1 VLKGRFKPVLLKRQ
15 SVATGV
21 WGEAGIGKSYKV
33 TEFLKTLPCHSL
45 SLHSTTPLPSL
56 VTALP
61 KPKKLALWAENN
73 LNRLVKGEAVETP
86 GILDALGALLAGL
99 APFVLHLED
108 LHETDQ
114 ERLEFIQKL
123 AQMVERSKGVGLII
137 TSRNEPPQP
146 FEGLRLEPLTREA
159 SDALL
164 EKEVSATLPKEA
176 LLWIYDKAV
185 GNPLYTL
192 EYLRFLS
199 RQGSLWNDGKRW
211 YWRAPQGNTMPATV
225 EALIEMLLAG
235 VAQHP
240 RLETALQAKA
250 LLPLA
255 TEDELWAKVAE
266 LSKKELEAAKLELR
280 SRGLF
285 KADAFAH
292 PLYREVTLKNLPGA
306 TRRELARRALETLQ
320 DDPVK
325 AALFLEDTGLEDE
338 RALELLKKAA
348 GVARARKDETSAG
361 RFLAKAVQY
370 ARGEEKGKLA
380 LEAAQSLE
388 GVDVPLAL
396 TLTESAARHL
406 SEPSEALYLQA
417 LLLAGQGEYDRMQ
430 RVVGQ
435 LPEAFRG
442 NSTWTAKQIHLLY
455 LAGRDEERIAFWE
468 SHPEAQETCDGATA
482 HFVAWGYINT
492 GQPAL
497 AAALIERSLATTTLS
512 ALDKAN
518 LLEAR
523 ATLSFYGGAYH
534 QAEVYFSEALGLR
547 QSLDFAPATA
557 NVLRNRSMSR
567 LQQGRF
573 RESLADFE
581 QALAIYS
588 ETGKSLYYAETLIMM
603 SHALLE
609 LGDYE
614 QTEAVLLEALELFRR
629 AEPHPNLVAALVQ
642 LAALYLAWGTQTHS
656 YLALKYAREVERV
669 AANFAVNSRLMAVS
683 ALAHVEPKPQRALAY
698 ANEALELATDLNILE
713 AIVNSH
719 YARGLA
725 LLALRQKDEAKE
737 AFTLACQLAEEHGLV
752 LEANKYGLELDRLTN
767 DLESARKRVRWFE
780 ERGLLNSVNIAKRY
794 FPVLAEA
801 TKPDKS
807 ASKGLPRLNVL
818 GAMQISHDG
827 RASLVR
833 GRKRQ
838 EFVALLLEARLAG
851 RSEVGRLGL
860 LDTLYPN
867 ENELKALQ
875 NLKNLIHSLRSSFGE
890 QAILT
895 TNTGYGLGAIESDAE
910 AFLETGDTR
919 LWRGTYLKDIETRGR
934 ENVGDSLYLALFEKA
949 KAMLE
954 TDSQEAGRVARFL
967 LEADPYNVSYLTL
980 NLQTLRARDNYRTL
994 KQIYAEARER
1004 FSEVGEH
1011 LPETWLDFLGLTD
1024 KTLSNLPQN

>member
-1 VLKGRFKPVLLKRQ
+1 VLKSRFKPVLLKRQ

-33 TEFLKTLPCHSL
+33 TEFLKTLPCQSL

-73 LNRLVKGEAVETP
+73 LTRLTKSEVAETT
-86 GILDALGALLAGL
+86 GIFDALGALLAGL

-108 LHETDQ
+108 IHEADV
-114 ERLEFIQKL
+114 ERREFIQELAKL
-123 AQMVERSKGVGLII
+123 VLRSKGTALIV
-137 TSRNEPPQP
+137 TSRTLPPEP
-146 FEGLRLEPLTREA
+146 FEIFKLEPLTKEA

-164 EKEVSATLPKEA
+164 EKDVSATLPKEA
-176 LLWIYDKAV
+176 LLWIYHKAA

-211 YWRAPQGNTMPATV
+211 HWREPEGNTLPITV
-225 EALIEMLLAG
+225 EALIEMLLSS
-235 VAQHP
+235 VNQNP
-240 RLETALQAKA
+240 KLETALQAKA

-255 TEDELWAKVAE
+255 TEDSLWVKVAE
-266 LSKKELEAAKLELR
+266 LSTKELEATKSELR

-285 KADAFAH
+285 KADTFAH

-306 TRRELARRALETLQ
+306 KRRELARRALEALQ
-320 DDPVK
+320 DDPVN
-325 AALFLEDTGLEDE
+325 AALFIEDALLENE

-348 GVARARKDETSAG
+348 GLARARKDETSAG

-370 ARGEEKGKLA
+370 ATGEEKGQLA
-380 LEAAQSLE
+380 LEAAQALE

-406 SEPSEALYLQA
+406 SDASEALYLQA
-417 LLLAGQGEYDRMQ
+417 LLLAGQGEYDKMQ

-468 SHPEAQETCDGATA
+468 SHPEAHESCDGATA
-482 HFVAWGYINT
+482 NFVAWGYINT

-497 AAALIERSLATTTLS
+497 AAALIDRSLATSGLS
-512 ALDKAN
+512 VLDKAN

-523 ATLSFYGGAYH
+523 ATLSFYGGAYQ

-547 QSLDFAPATA
+547 QGLDFAPATA

-581 QALAIYS
+581 QALTIYS

-614 QTEAVLLEALELFRR
+614 RTEAVLLEALELFRR
-629 AEPHPNLVAALVQ
+629 AEPHPNLVDALVQ
-642 LAALYLAWGTQTHS
+642 LTALYLAWGTQTHS
-656 YLALKYAREVERV
+656 YLALKYAREVARV
-669 AANFAVNSRLMAVS
+669 AENFAVNSRLMAVS
-683 ALAHVEPKPQRALAY
+683 ALAHAEPNPERALAY
-698 ANEALELATDLNILE
+698 ADEALRLATGLNILE

-719 YARGLA
+719 QARGLA
-725 LLALRQKDEAKE
+725 LVHLGQKNAAKE
-737 AFTLACQLAEEHGLV
+737 ALRLACQLAEEHGLV
-752 LEANKYGLELDRLTN
+752 LEANKYGLELDRLNN
-767 DLESARKRVRWFE
+767 DVESARKRMHWFK
-780 ERGLLNSVNIAKRY
+780 ERGLMNSVNITKRY
-794 FPVLAEA
+794 FPELEAAKNEPIAEV
-801 TKPDKS
+801 TV
-807 ASKGLPRLNVL
+807 PRLNVL
-818 GAMQISHDG
+818 GTMQINHEG
-827 RASLVR
+827 KTENVR

-838 EFVALLLEARLAG
+838 EFLALLLESHLAG
-851 RSEVGRLGL
+851 HPEVNRLEL

-867 ENELKALQ
+867 EDELKALQ
-875 NLKNLIHSLRSSFGE
+875 NLKNLIHSLRSSLGKGS
-890 QAILT
+890 ILT
-895 TNTGYGLGAIESDAE
+895 TSTGYSLGKMKSDAE
-910 AFLETGDTR
+910 DFLETGDTG
-919 LWRGTYLKDIETRGR
+919 LWRGVYLEDIETNFH
-934 ENVGDSLYLALFEKA
+934 ENVREPLYLALFEATKA
-949 KAMLE
+949 LLE
-954 TDSQEAGRVARFL
+954 TDSQEAARVARFL
-967 LEADPYNVSYLTL
+967 REAEPYNTSYLAL
-980 NLQTLRARDNYRTL
+980 NLRALRERDNYRML

-1004 FSEVGEH
+1004 LTEVGER
-1011 LPETWLDFLGLTD
+1011 LPENWRDFLELAD
-1024 KTLSNLPQN
+1024 KPLSTLSQN